1 MIKNNK
7 WRLIIASLIILLP
20 VLAGLILWNE
30 LPDSMAVHWGSS
42 GNTPDGYAGK
52 AFAVFG
58 IPCIFLALFWLCVIA
73 SSFDKK
79 NKDQNKK
86 ALSMIIWL
94 LPVLTTVVNV
104 VLYLVA
110 LGKGKEINMNV
121 ISAFLFGFL
130 FIFIGNYMPKCKQ
143 NFTLGIKVKWTLES
157 EKNWNATHRFAGKL
171 WFIGG
176 FVMLFGALLPEKL
189 FIYPLLI
196 IVFPLVFAPMIYSYV
211 FYKKQL
217 REDPSS
223 ITPMVKSKG
232 NKIALTVSLIFVAA
246 ILIFVG
252 ILMFTG
258 DVNVSYT
265 DADFT
270 IEASY
275 YQDLTVKYEEID
287 NVEYRENFDKG
298 TRIYGYGSAR
308 LLLGTFKNEE
318 FGNYTLY
325 SYATSAPCIIITS
338 GDKKLVIGLEN
349 AELTKAAFDEISKNI
364 G

>member
-7 WRLIIASLIILLP
+7 WKLLIASLVILLP
-20 VLAGLILWNE
+20 ILVGLILWNE
-30 LPDSMAVHWGSS
+30 LPDSMAIHWGSS
-42 GNTPDGYAGK
+42 GSTPDGYASK
-52 AFAVFG
+52 ALGVFVPPV
-58 IPCIFLALFWLCVIA
+58 ILLAAFWLCVFA

-79 NKDQNKK
+79 NKNQNKK
-86 ALSMIIWL
+86 ALGMIIWVM
-94 LPVLTTVVNV
+94 PVLSAFVNTVIYLFSLGIEVN
-104 VLYLVA
+104 
-110 LGKGKEINMNV
+110 ISV
-121 ISAFLFGFL
+121 ISAFLFGFM

-176 FVMLFGALLPEKL
+176 FVILFAALLPEKL

-211 FYKKQL
+211 FYKKEL

-232 NKIALTVSLIFVAA
+232 NKIALIVSMILVAA

-258 DVNVSYT
+258 NVNVSYT
-265 DADFT
+265 DTDFT

-275 YQDLTVKYEEID
+275 YQDLTVSYSEID
-287 NVEYRENFDKG
+287 DIEYREGFDKG
-298 TRIYGYGSAR
+298 TRVYGYGSAR

-325 SYATSAPCIIITS
+325 SYVMSDPCIIITS
-338 GDKKLVIGLEN
+338 GDKKLVIGLED
-349 AELTKAAFDEISKNI
+349 AELKKAAFEEISKNI
-364 G
+364 D